1 MKSVNRKVLMA
12 LLGVV
17 LKTPFLNNTNLRGT
31 STISPGQ

>member
-1 MKSVNRKVLMA
+1 MKSVKRNVLMA

-17 LKTPFLNNTNLRGT
+17 LTTPFRDNTNLRGT